1 MAHRQFEDVTARM
14 PEYLRELEDC
24 QVITRDGRGRLPPNL
39 PANEGIY
46 VFYEGDKPMYVG
58 RSDRLRA
65 RLLQHGRASSRH
77 GSAPFAFNIARK
89 KFRATRPDSDSM
101 SRSVLEQDSDFAPL
115 FREAKQRVRRMGIR
129 VVGIEDPIEQTIFE
143 VYAHLK
149 LGTPFNSFENH

>member
-1 MAHRQFEDVTARM
+1 MTHRRLEDVIAKM
-14 PEYLRELEDC
+14 HKYLQELKDC

-46 VFYEGDKPMYVG
+46 VFYKGGEPMYIG

-65 RLLQHGRASSRH
+65 RLLQHGRASG
-77 GSAPFAFNIARK
+77 GSETAPFAFNIAK
-89 KFRATRPDSDSM
+89 EQFRARRPDCDSM
-101 SRSVLEQDSDFAPL
+101 FRKVLAEDPEFAPL
-115 FREAKQRVRRMGIR
+115 FCKAKQRVRRMGIR
-129 VVGIEDPIEQTIFE
+129 VVGIQDPIEQTIFE